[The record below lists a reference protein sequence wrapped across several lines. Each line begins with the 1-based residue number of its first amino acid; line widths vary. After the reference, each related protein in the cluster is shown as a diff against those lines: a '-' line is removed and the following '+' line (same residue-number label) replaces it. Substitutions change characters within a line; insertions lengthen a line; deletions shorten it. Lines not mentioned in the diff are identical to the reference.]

1 MMILIRQG
9 NVYAPEFLGPCDLL
23 TGGGRILAL
32 EQEID
37 PKALPGQVRVLDA
50 RGLNVVPGFIDGHQH
65 FTGGG
70 GEDGFKSR
78 APEMTLSMNIANGVT
93 TAVGLLGTDAL
104 TRTVES
110 LYAKT
115 AALNAE
121 GMTAR
126 MLTGAYPLP
135 SPTLCGS
142 VGRDI
147 AFLDPVIGVKLAMA
161 DHRASHFDAKDLAV
175 LAAEVKTAAM
185 LSGKPG
191 IITVHTGIDP
201 QGLEMIFNIV
211 DRYRVRPDAFIPTHI
226 NRKAAAAGVHALELA
241 RQGAFIDATCM
252 DRPPGKTDGMVS
264 AADYFMETRENN
276 LSGQVCFSSDAGG
289 SLPRWNEDQ
298 TQLLG
303 MGVGS
308 PAALGFELR
317 RLVTDHGLDLSSA
330 LQPLTRTPAKA
341 YGFSGI
347 KGELKP
353 GTHADILVLE
363 PGTLAVRDVLAMGK
377 IMMENKQ
384 IKTKGYF
391 DKETEK

>member
-1 MMILIRQG
+1 MILIRQG
-9 NVYAPEFLGPCDLL
+9 NVHAPEFLGCCDIL
-23 TGGGRILAL
+23 TGGGSILAL
-32 EQEID
+32 EKEID
-37 PKALPGQVRVLDA
+37 PKRLPGEVRVLDA
-50 RGLNVVPGFIDGHQH
+50 KGMNVVPGFIDGHQH

-104 TRTVES
+104 TRTVEN

-121 GMTAR
+121 GMTTR

-142 VGRDI
+142 VARDI
-147 AFLDPVIGVKLAMA
+147 VFLDPVIGVKLAMA

-175 LAAEVKTAAM
+175 LAAEVKNAAM

-191 IITVHTGIDP
+191 IITVHTGVYPEGI
-201 QGLEMIFNIV
+201 EMIFDIMDHHHV
-211 DRYRVRPDAFIPTHI
+211 QPEAFIPTHI
-226 NRKAAAAGVHALELA
+226 NRKAAAVGNQAMELA

-252 DRPPGKTDGMVS
+252 DRVPGKTDGLIS
-264 AADYFMETRENN
+264 AADFFMRTLQSK
-276 LSGQVCFSSDAGG
+276 LSCQVCFSSDAGG
-289 SLPRWNEDQ
+289 SQPRWNKDQ
-298 TQLLG
+298 TRLLG

-308 PAALGFELR
+308 PASLGFELR

-330 LQPLTRTPAKA
+330 LHPLTRTPAKA

-347 KGELKP
+347 KGELAP
-353 GTHADILVLE
+353 SAHADILVLE
-363 PGTLAVRDVLAMGK
+363 PETLAVRDVLAMGK
-377 IMMENKQ
+377 IMMENKK

-391 DKETEK
+391 DKEIEK